1 MIKVVVLD
9 FDGVIVDSNALK
21 ERAFYDLF
29 PGAGEVHALIKTVL
43 SDNRYGTRL
52 DILREILEGQGKRA
66 SEIEALV
73 PVYAAQYNNRV
84 QQGILE
90 VGVSRDVR
98 ATLTRLSHR
107 YRLYL
112 NSGTYAPALSETV
125 ENLNIGHFFQ
135 KAYGRPPFKE
145 ENLREILTF
154 EKAFSREV
162 VVVGDGEE
170 DYQSATAL
178 HCPFIAIANGFNDWG
193 KRPVLLASS
202 LLQVPE
208 LVASIESAQVSH
220 ES

>member
-52 DILREILEGQGKRA
+52 DILREILEGQGKGA

-73 PVYAAQYNNRV
+73 PVYAAQYNNQV
-84 QQGILE
+84 QRGIFDL
-90 VGVSRDVR
+90 GVSVEVR
-98 ATLTRLSHR
+98 KTLTRLRQR

-125 ENLNIGHFFQ
+125 ENLKIGHFFQ

-170 DYQSATAL
+170 DYQSATAF

-193 KRPVLLASS
+193 KRQVPLASS

-208 LVASIESAQVSH
+208 LVASLESEQVSH